1 MAMKKIVIYFLF
13 LILAA
18 PLFAQE
24 QQVDSLLETSGSEE
38 MFTPASVDELWD
50 LANTAYIN
58 ADYKKAIKVYNQ
70 IREQGFSSM
79 KLYYN
84 LGNAHFKENQLAEA
98 ILFYNRALRISPGNG
113 DIRYNLEIAE
123 EATKDNIE
131 SVPKFFVANWFLYI
145 RSLMGC
151 TAWGLISLLAFAMM
165 FIMTILY
172 LLSQRLVVRKI
183 GFFGMLFMLL
193 IFIMSTIF
201 AVKVG
206 CEIADSRNAIV
217 MSSSIS
223 VKSSPD
229 RSATDMFVL
238 HEGTKVTITNTL
250 NEWCEIVIADG
261 KKGWA
266 ESRTIEAI

>member
-1 MAMKKIVIYFLF
+1 
-13 LILAA
+13 
-18 PLFAQE
+18 
-24 QQVDSLLETSGSEE
+24 
-38 MFTPASVDELWD
+38 
-50 LANTAYIN
+50 
-58 ADYKKAIKVYNQ
+58 
-70 IREQGFSSM
+70 
-79 KLYYN
+79 
-84 LGNAHFKENQLAEA
+84 
-98 ILFYNRALRISPGNG
+98 
-113 DIRYNLEIAE
+113 
-123 EATKDNIE
+123 
-131 SVPKFFVANWFLYI
+131 
-145 RSLMGC
+145 MGC

-193 IFIMSTIF
+193 VFIMSTIF